1 MTTALTNAVTRKTNH
16 VVGGKAL
23 VVTLT
28 PGGVSLR
35 LERSSR
41 SVKID
46 FLTLYLQL
54 LDDERRGGQSDI
66 SIKPRA
72 GRRS

>member
-1 MTTALTNAVTRKTNH
+1 MTTTISKPVTRKTH
-16 VVGGKAL
+16 HAVSGKAL

-28 PGGVSLR
+28 PGGISLR

-41 SVKID
+41 AVRID
-46 FLTLYLQL
+46 YLALYLQL

-66 SIKPRA
+66 SIAPRK

>member
-1 MTTALTNAVTRKTNH
+1 MTTALISTVSRKTNH

-23 VVTLT
+23 IVTLT
-28 PGGVSLR
+28 PGGISLR

-41 SVKID
+41 AVKVD
-46 FLTLYLQL
+46 FLSLYLRL
-54 LDDERRGGQSDI
+54 LDEERRGGQSDI